1 MASPV
6 RIRAVAPMDGFWV
19 HLEFTNGTERDVDLS
34 PFLRGPIFE
43 PLRRDPGL
51 FRRVRVDER
60 MKTLVWGNG
69 ADIDPDVLY
78 RGLQPAWMEDE
89 GAVHMGSGG
98 SLTDQRS

>member
-1 MASPV
+1 MTALV
-6 RIRAVAPMDGFWV
+6 RIRSVKPMDGFWV

-34 PFLRGPIFE
+34 PFLQGPIFE
-43 PLRRDPGL
+43 PLRRDPVL

-60 MKTLVWGNG
+60 MKTLVWENG

-78 RGLQPAWMEDE
+78 RGLQPAWMEEED
-89 GAVHMGSGG
+89 AVHMGSGD